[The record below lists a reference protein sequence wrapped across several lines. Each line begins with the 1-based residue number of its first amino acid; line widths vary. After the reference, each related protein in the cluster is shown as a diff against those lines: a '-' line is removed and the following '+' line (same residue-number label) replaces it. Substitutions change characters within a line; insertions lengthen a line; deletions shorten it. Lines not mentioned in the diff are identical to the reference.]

1 MDVKTLKFKTAKSF
15 GNNGATSVTSILN
28 STLINVFGHFS
39 HENLFTV
46 YSFQAALSNYL
57 QESKPRGF
65 QICGDG
71 RSTWNELIWS
81 SVSAKA
87 QKMAYFLAVNFY
99 QFF

>member
-87 QKMAYFLAVNFY
+87 QKMASFLAVNSY

>member
-71 RSTWNELIWS
+71 RST
-81 SVSAKA
+81 
-87 QKMAYFLAVNFY
+87 
-99 QFF
+99 